1 MSEPYAHR
9 ARRRDSGA
17 GGGRTIKS
25 EMTPPPHSGAAAAAG
40 YRGVMSP
47 PPPRGSVPALM
58 GMSARPGTGF
68 MQPGPDGPV
77 LDWSRDGVAF
87 LWLVALI
94 LGVVVRI
101 ALLAHGSPGV
111 SG

>member
-1 MSEPYAHR
+1 MA
-9 ARRRDSGA
+9 
-17 GGGRTIKS
+17 
-25 EMTPPPHSGAAAAAG
+25 
-40 YRGVMSP
+40 
-47 PPPRGSVPALM
+47 
-58 GMSARPGTGF
+58 MSARPGTGF
-68 MQPGPDGPV
+68 MQPGPDGPA